1 MKRSSLIVFLALCLV
16 VALIADSYA
25 EWDIT
30 FESKTVS
37 QNATG
42 VNVNV
47 FGSWDLPL
55 AGITCPIVVRQIDE
69 GSFWTGELPYD
80 TGGNGYYH
88 PHQFNVQWKW
98 IDPPFSTLI
107 EEFRPGVP
115 SGICEANGDVGYD
128 GSAPDHFVINATGFG
143 AAESARENFNF
154 LSFQFDVTDD
164 AGSFEFDT
172 ACFASSLYNIFMID
186 DAIPPINHGPG
197 GTGEASFL
205 KGVITISEE
214 LELGWWPQCA
224 CPDPDGITED
234 VITDPY
240 GARYYTNRQPPYD
253 YHEGIDIDFEVDE
266 PIHAVAR
273 GDVQGIFY
281 LGSDYGY
288 QLNINSTV
296 LDHEGIQK
304 EVRFQ
309 YIHINDP
316 TSMTIGQDV
325 QKASQIATCGH
336 FYAVGTHLHL
346 MAKPDYEYDERAHP
360 VRFLSKPE
368 NTCPVFNAGLGD
380 PVVDNDYLQCTSL
393 SQKSEKYDL
402 AAIHIFVYASD
413 TSRDTTIDFENYNQM
428 KANDINPEYRFFKD
442 TDFDVTVTLTPLQS
456 LLTGD
461 SIFSRID
468 IKVDPVESVP
478 SCDYIGIYL
487 QDVSKRNCAGTGL
500 CNTDPLGRVADD
512 YYCPGLCNFSGEN
525 PGMLLEFFE
534 GRRLANHSVELYWR
548 GISGVQA
555 NGVMIYRVETDGT
568 EELIHRGGLPFRQEE
583 GDTVYYYDYATRAD
597 EELQYRMR
605 VLFPNG
611 AKVFAA
617 QNVVIEAEIS
627 ESDAIPYTFMLEQN
641 YPNPF
646 NAGTMIN
653 YAIDSK
659 NTGTVTIDVF
669 DILGRH
675 VTMLYSNE
683 TPEPGRYTVRWDG
696 SDANGRLVASGV
708 YFYRLTAA
716 EGHIVKRMVLI
727 R

>member
-1 MKRSSLIVFLALCLV
+1 MKRSSHIVFLALCLV

-37 QNATG
+37 GNATG

-47 FGSWDLPL
+47 LGSWDDPL
-55 AGITCPIVVRQIDE
+55 TGITCPIVVRQIDV
-69 GSFWTGELPYD
+69 GSFWTGSLPYD
-80 TGGNGYYH
+80 TGGNGFFH
-88 PHQFNVQWKW
+88 PYQYNVQWKW
-98 IDPPFSTLI
+98 TYPPFSTLV
-107 EEFRPGVP
+107 EEFRPAVP
-115 SGICEANGDVGYD
+115 SGICETSGDFGYD
-128 GSAPDHFVINATGFG
+128 GIAPDHFVINATGPG
-143 AAESARENFNF
+143 AAEDVCQNFNF
-154 LSFQFDVTDD
+154 LSFQFDVTGG

-172 ACFASSLYNIFMID
+172 ACFSSSLPSIFMID
-186 DAIPPINHGPG
+186 HSFPPLDHGPT

-224 CPDPDGITED
+224 CPNPDGTTED
-234 VITDPY
+234 VITDPF
-240 GARYYTNRQPPYD
+240 GARYVTDNNPPYG
-253 YHEGIDIDFEVDE
+253 YHHGIDIDFEVDE
-266 PIHAVAR
+266 PIHAVAT
-273 GDVQGIFY
+273 GIADY
-281 LGSDYGY
+281 HYDLGTKGWR
-288 QLNINSTV
+288 QNIDCTV
-296 LDHEGIQK
+296 LDQAGNERQ
-304 EVRFQ
+304 VRFQ
-309 YIHINDP
+309 YLHVNHPDLERGDP
-316 TSMTIGQDV
+316 VARGSAIL
-325 QKASQIATCGH
+325 TCGN
-336 FYAVGTHLHL
+336 YRSHLHL
-346 MAKPDYEYDERAHP
+346 MAKPDYDYSKIAHP
-360 VRFLSKPE
+360 VRYLSKPE
-368 NTCPVFNAGLGD
+368 NTCPVFNVGLGD
-380 PVVDNDYLQCTSL
+380 PLVDNDYLQCTSL

-413 TSRDTTIDFENYNQM
+413 TSRDTTIDFENYDQM
-428 KANDINPEYRFFKD
+428 DANGNNPEYRFFKD
-442 TDFDVTVTLTPLQS
+442 TDFDVTVTLTPLQP
-456 LLTGD
+456 LLSAD
-461 SIFSRID
+461 STFSRID
-468 IKVDPVESVP
+468 IKVDPVASVP

-512 YYCPGLCNFSGEN
+512 YYCPGLGNFSGEN

-534 GRRLANHSVELYWR
+534 GRRLANHSVELYWQ

-583 GDTVYYYDYATRAD
+583 GDTVYYYDYAMRAD

-617 QNVVIEAEIS
+617 QTVVIEAEIS

-653 YAIDSK
+653 YAIDSR

-696 SDANGRLVASGV
+696 SDANGRAVASGV